1 MGHGTEEVTPFLK
14 TRRAALD
21 AAALG
26 LPDGPARRRVRGLR
40 REEVAQ
46 LAGISVD
53 YYTRIEQGRAP
64 SISDS
69 VVDAVARA
77 LRLTPDEHA
86 YLRNITL
93 PHRYAETT
101 CCTADGP
108 AARIT
113 RPTVRPQ
120 ILELLEAMD
129 DTVPAVVFGPGLDIL
144 AWNRLAARIS
154 FDYDTLPERDLNS
167 ARLIFLHPDARTLY
181 PDWPDVAAEAVATLR
196 GEVGHYPDLFQ
207 VHSVICDLQ
216 EASPEFRALW
226 DTQSVLEGN
235 HGTKRIRNPEVGE
248 LVLTYESLSLSG
260 DPGQRLCTDTAPRGS
275 VTEERLRTLASRVGV
290 PG

>member
-1 MGHGTEEVTPFLK
+1 MGHGTEEITPFLK

-77 LRLTPDEHA
+77 LRMTPDEHA

-93 PHRYAETT
+93 PRRYTGTGCCEDGAAGTPHRPE
-101 CCTADGP
+101 
-108 AARIT
+108 
-113 RPTVRPQ
+113 VRPQ
-120 ILELLEAMD
+120 IRELLDAMD
-129 DTVPAVVFGPGLDIL
+129 DTVPAVVYGPGLDVL
-144 AWNRLAARIS
+144 AWNRIASRIA
-154 FDYDTLPERDLNS
+154 FDYDTLPEHDLNT
-167 ARLIFLHPDARTLY
+167 ARLVFLHPDARALY
-181 PDWPDVAAEAVATLR
+181 PDWPGMAAEVVAILR
-196 GEVGHYPDLFQ
+196 AEVGHHPDLFQ
-207 VHSVICDLQ
+207 VHAVICDLT
-216 EASPEFRALW
+216 EASPHFRALW
-226 DTQSVLEGN
+226 DTQSVLESD
-235 HGTKRIRNPEVGE
+235 HGVKRVLNPQVGE
-248 LVLTYESLSLSG
+248 LTLTYESFAIPG
-260 DPGQRLCTDTAPRGS
+260 DTGQRLCTYTAPKGS
-275 VTEERLRTLASRVGV
+275 PTEERLRALADLVSSDA
-290 PG
+290 